1 MSVLLTEEA
10 RRTRRSSLGMA
21 VPTIGTFLLL
31 VVYGLTMAPT
41 LSWSHHGADGG
52 DLVRAVAEGSIPH
65 PPGFPTY
72 LVLGEI
78 FIRLPLRNPAWR
90 LNLMSA
96 VAAAAAVGVAIA
108 AIQRLPG
115 RLSRFSA
122 LSAGLSL
129 GLAPLFWSQALI
141 TEVYA
146 PAALFAAAA
155 ILLSL
160 REAAPWLSGAV
171 WGLGIGAHPTLVFL
185 APLVLHGALS
195 RGRWG
200 PRVRSAL
207 WVSTGALLGWAAMV
221 GPVLLSR
228 NGAPSPWADVETL
241 EGWWALVS
249 GQLYRGYVFGL
260 PLVAWPRRLAGWAGI
275 LVRQFTPVG
284 VLLAGAGWLALWRE
298 ARRLAV
304 SSLISFGCFSIYAL
318 GYNTTDSLVYLVPAL
333 PLAALWL
340 RPGLDRAGSWLRGRF
355 GDAGWMGAARWSSA
369 LVLVIPLVQAGVFW
383 GRMNL
388 SGDWTAMAWAE
399 RTLEEAPPRTVLL
412 TDSDAHTFT
421 LWYAQE
427 VLERRPDIV
436 VIDRDLW
443 YQDVYRQQIAVEL
456 SLSVLDPTI
465 SAEAAARRT
474 GRPFVSAAD

>member
-1 MSVLLTEEA
+1 MTEEA
-10 RRTRRSSLGMA
+10 WQTHRSPLKRL
-21 VPTIGTFLLL
+21 VPVIGASLLL
-31 VVYGLTMAPT
+31 IVYGLTMAPT

-96 VAAAAAVGVAIA
+96 VAAAAAVGITIA
-108 AIQRLPG
+108 AVQRLPG
-115 RLSRFSA
+115 RVSRFSA

-146 PAALFAAAA
+146 PAALFASTA

-160 REAAPWLSGAV
+160 REAAPWMRGAV

-185 APLVLHGALS
+185 APLVLHGALA
-195 RGRWG
+195 RGRG
-200 PRVRSAL
+200 GARVRSAV
-207 WVSTGALLGWAAMV
+207 WVGVAALAGWGAMV
-221 GPVLLSR
+221 GPVLLAR
-228 NGAPSPWADVETL
+228 NGAPSPWADVDTL
-241 EGWWALVS
+241 GGWWALVS
-249 GQLYRGYVFGL
+249 GQLYRSYVFGL

-304 SSLISFGCFSIYAL
+304 SSLVAFGCFSIYAL
-318 GYNTTDSLVYLVPAL
+318 GHDTTDSLVYLVPAL
-333 PLAALWL
+333 PLAALWVGL
-340 RPGLDRAGSWLRGRF
+340 GLDRAVEWLWGRLE
-355 GDAGWMGAARWSSA
+355 DAGWIGPARWSPVV
-369 LVLVIPLVQAGVFW
+369 VLLIPLVQAVAFW
-383 GRMNL
+383 DGMDL
-388 SGDWTAMAWAE
+388 SGDWTAMAWVE
-399 RTLEEAPPRTVLL
+399 RTLEEAPPRAVLL

-443 YQDVYRQQIAVEL
+443 YQDVYRQQIAGEL
-456 SLSVLDPTI
+456 ALSGLEPTI

-474 GRPFVSAAD
+474 GRPLVSAAD